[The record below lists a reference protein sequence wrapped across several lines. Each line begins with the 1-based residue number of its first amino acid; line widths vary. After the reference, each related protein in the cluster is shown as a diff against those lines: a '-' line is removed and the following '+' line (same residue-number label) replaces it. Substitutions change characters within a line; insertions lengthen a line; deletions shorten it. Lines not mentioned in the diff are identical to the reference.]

1 MRLPF
6 SCAGADWAIPP
17 TVEEF
22 AMEEERSP
30 LVRMLLLA
38 VVLVGAGGGAWYV
51 LQKPAPKPPTPVS
64 VPTLPEPVAD
74 ATPATPNYP
83 VEAITPPPAA
93 VPDAPLPDLFDSD
106 AYVREA
112 LIALFAHPQFAQWLV
127 PEHLIQRFVAFVDA
141 LPNRKVSTNLWPAK
155 PASGRFFV
163 QDSGTTRI
171 IGPANSARYDAQVA
185 ALTGVD
191 TGAAVALYLRLYPL
205 LQQAYRDLGYPDRHF
220 NDRVV
225 VVLDHLLAA
234 PEPAPPVTVA
244 LDDKGNW
251 VYVDD
256 RLESA
261 SAGQKFLMRLGP
273 KHEAA
278 VKARL
283 REFRTALAGAK
294 P

>member
-1 MRLPF
+1 
-6 SCAGADWAIPP
+6 
-17 TVEEF
+17 
-22 AMEEERSP
+22 MEEERNP

-38 VVLVGAGGGAWYV
+38 TVIVGAGSGAWYV
-51 LQKPAPKPPTPVS
+51 LQKPAPKPATPTPIAPPVGPLTS
-64 VPTLPEPVAD
+64 EP
-74 ATPATPNYP
+74 PATPQYP
-83 VEAITPPPAA
+83 VEAITPPPA
-93 VPDAPLPDLFDSD
+93 VQSDAPLPDLFNSD
-106 AYVREA
+106 AYVLDA
-112 LIALFAHPQFAQWLV
+112 LNALFAHPQLAQWLV
-127 PEHLIQRFVAFVDA
+127 PEHLIQRSVAFVDA

-163 QDSGTTRI
+163 QEEAGTAV
-171 IGPANSARYDAQVA
+171 IGPANAARYDAHVA
-185 ALTGVD
+185 ALAGVD

-234 PEPAPPVTVA
+234 PEPVPPLTVA
-244 LDDKGNW
+244 LNDKGHW
-251 VYVDD
+251 IYADAD
-256 RLESA
+256 LESA

-278 VKARL
+278 VKAKL
-283 REFRTALAGAK
+283 REFRDALAGVK

>member
-1 MRLPF
+1 
-6 SCAGADWAIPP
+6 
-17 TVEEF
+17 
-22 AMEEERSP
+22 MEEERSP

-38 VVLVGAGGGAWYV
+38 VVLVGAGSGAWYV
-51 LQKPAPKPPTPVS
+51 LQKPAPKPPAPAVTP
-64 VPTLPEPVAD
+64 PAAEPVVET
-74 ATPATPNYP
+74 TPATPQYP

-112 LIALFAHPQFAQWLV
+112 LNALFAHPQLAQWLV

-155 PASGRFFV
+155 PVSGRFFV
-163 QDSGTTRI
+163 QEAGATSV
-171 IGPANSARYDAQVA
+171 IGPANNARYDAHVA

-191 TGAAVALYLRLYPL
+191 TQAAVALYLRLYPL

-220 NDRVV
+220 NDRFVA
-225 VVLDHLLAA
+225 VLDHLLAA
-234 PEPAPPVTVA
+234 PEPTAPVTVA

-251 VYVDD
+251 IYTDTA
-256 RLESA
+256 LESA

-273 KHEAA
+273 QHETAA
-278 VKARL
+278 KAKL
-283 REFRTALAGAK
+283 RDIRSALAGAK

>member
-1 MRLPF
+1 M
-6 SCAGADWAIPP
+6 D
-17 TVEEF
+17 
-22 AMEEERSP
+22 EERNP

-38 VVLVGAGGGAWYV
+38 TVIVGAGSGAWYV
-51 LQKPAPKPPTPVS
+51 LQKPVPKPAAPTPV
-64 VPTLPEPVAD
+64 PAPVAPL
-74 ATPATPNYP
+74 ASEPPVTPQYP
-83 VEAITPPPAA
+83 VEAITPPPSAQ
-93 VPDAPLPDLFDSD
+93 PDAPLPDLFNSD
-106 AYVREA
+106 AYVLDA
-112 LIALFAHPQFAQWLV
+112 LNALFAHPQLAQWLV

-163 QDSGTTRI
+163 QEDGASTVV
-171 IGPANSARYDAQVA
+171 GPANAARYDVHVA

-191 TGAAVALYLRLYPL
+191 TQAAVTLYLRLYPL

-220 NDRVV
+220 NDRLV

-234 PEPAPPVTVA
+234 PEPVPPVTVV
-244 LDDKGNW
+244 LDDKNNW
-251 VYVDD
+251 IYVDD

-273 KHEAA
+273 KHEAT
-278 VKARL
+278 VKAKL
-283 REFRTALAGAK
+283 RDFRNALAGAK